1 MSGKTRKI
9 WSATRKT
16 ARQITALALS
26 GFLVVLVGCSSATS
40 PTTNNGGGGGGPTG
54 TGNVAT
60 ISVNGGPE
68 ESAGGTPYAN
78 GAFTS
83 VTICVPGS
91 TTQCQTID
99 GILVDTGS
107 FGLRIENSVLTIPL
121 PQQKDSSSNP
131 IVECGEF
138 GSGFTWGPVQTADF
152 SIAGESA
159 KSLPIQVMGSPNFPD
174 TETTGTAPACA
185 NGEAGTAADLNS
197 VDSLGANG
205 ILGVGNFA
213 QDCGTACTQAG
224 TNPGIYSSCPT
235 AATCAATTEALTSQ
249 VVNPVA
255 LFSTDNNGVIVE
267 LQGLTGGVGLTVSGS
282 LIFGIGTESNNGLG
296 KATIY
301 DVDPGSGGNPGNF
314 TTVFGG
320 ITYTDVG
327 FLDSGSESL
336 FFLDSAVTG
345 LPECSDIPPLYC
357 PANNANLSAENEAF
371 SNGNSGTVNFTIANA
386 DSLLEG
392 TTSSDNAF
400 SMLGA
405 EGEMQDGSLYFD
417 WGLPFFYGTNVYVAI
432 DGATTPGGPGPYVA
446 Y

>member
-1 MSGKTRKI
+1 MSGKMRSIWRGTRE
-9 WSATRKT
+9 T
-16 ARQITALALS
+16 ARQLTALALS
-26 GFLVVLVGCSSATS
+26 GFLVALVGCSSAQIPS
-40 PTTNNGGGGGGPTG
+40 TNNNSGGGGSG

-60 ISVNGGPE
+60 IAVNGGPE
-68 ESAGGTPYAN
+68 EAIGGTPYAN

-91 TTQCQTID
+91 TTQCQTIS

-107 FGLRIENSVLTIPL
+107 YGLRIEDSALTISL
-121 PQQKDSSSNP
+121 PQQTDSSSNP

-138 GSGFTWGPVQTADF
+138 GSGFTWGPVQTTDF
-152 SIAGESA
+152 TIAGESA

-185 NGEAGTAADLNS
+185 NGEAGTSADLNS
-197 VDSLGANG
+197 VETLGANG

-213 QDCGTACTQAG
+213 QDCGTACTQSG

-235 AATCAATTEALTSQ
+235 AATCAPTTEALTSQ

-267 LQGLTGGVGLTVSGS
+267 LQGLTGGEGLTVSGS
-282 LIFGIGTESNNGLG
+282 LIFGIGTETNNGLG

-301 DVDPGSGGNPGNF
+301 DVDPGTGGNPANL
-314 TTVFGG
+314 TTVFNSVS
-320 ITYTDVG
+320 YKDEG

-345 LPECSDIPPLYC
+345 LPVCSDNPPLYC
-357 PANNANLSAENEAF
+357 PANNTNLSAENEGF

-386 DSLLEG
+386 DSLLES
-392 TTSSDNAF
+392 SSDNAF

-405 EGEMQDGSLYFD
+405 QGEMQDGTLYFD